1 MKFSEELVWRNSIK
15 DKTFTNVSYLDSSH
29 TLYLGTDGT
38 ADSLTVGHLAWLVLL
53 MRFLANGYKVFVL
66 VGGATTMVGDPSE
79 RADERELKTIEEI
92 RHNTESIKQQVESVF
107 KLNNIK
113 EKVEFVNN
121 YDWFKDIKL
130 LDFLRDTG
138 KLFNVSD
145 LVSRDFV
152 QQRIDETGNGI
163 SFAEFSYTLIQGYDF
178 WHLHK
183 YHGIDLQIGGSDQW
197 GNLLSGVGLIRKK
210 ENTEVNAMTI
220 PLIINRS
227 TGVKFGKSEAGA
239 VWLDAKK
246 TSPTDFYQFFI
257 NTNDDDV
264 EYLMKAYTFISP
276 EDLDMLITKHNTDPS
291 KRLAQKE
298 LAYQVTLM
306 VHGQEQTEIAVKIT
320 DILTGKVNL
329 NEVNKVEAE
338 LLKNNFN
345 ISNHKPGDSILDIL
359 VETKLCSS
367 KTEARKLLN
376 NDSISINFKKVSE
389 EFLTEENFVNG
400 ILLLKKGKAFKDTVV
415 VSLV

>member
-1 MKFSEELVWRNSIK
+1 MKFSEELIWRNSIK
-15 DKTFTNVSYLDSSH
+15 DKTFTDVSYLDSKH

-38 ADSLTVGHLAWLVLL
+38 ADSLTIGHLAWLVLL

-79 RADERELKTIEEI
+79 RADERDLKTIEEI
-92 RHNTESIKQQVESVF
+92 RHNTDSIKNQVESIF
-107 KLNNIK
+107 QLNDIK

-121 YDWFKDIKL
+121 YDWFKDINV

-138 KLFNVSD
+138 KFFAISD
-145 LVSRDFV
+145 LISRDFV
-152 QQRIDETGNGI
+152 KQRIDSAGNGI
-163 SFAEFSYTLIQGYDF
+163 SYTEFSYTLIQGYDF
-178 WHLHK
+178 WYLHK
-183 YHGIDLQIGGSDQW
+183 YHDIDLQIGGSDQW

-210 ENTEVNAMTI
+210 DNIEVNAMSF

-264 EYLMKAYTFISP
+264 EYLIKTYTFIGP
-276 EDLDMLITKHNTDPS
+276 EELNKLINQHKIDPS

-298 LAYQVTLM
+298 LANQVTSM

-320 DILTGKVNL
+320 DILTGKLNL
-329 NEVNKVEAE
+329 NQITKIDSD
-338 LLKNNFN
+338 LLKANFN
-345 ISNHKPGDSILDIL
+345 TFKYELGESILDVL
-359 VETKLCSS
+359 VETKLCPS

-376 NDSISINFKKVSE
+376 NESISINFKKISD
-389 EFLTEENFVNG
+389 EFLSEDNFVDG

-415 VSLV
+415 LSLV